1 MTSGIDFWVAGTVAD
16 AERERGL
23 LSLFVSFTQTGHK
36 YQDLASLDTYAL
48 FYVLTAQKEGMGIS
62 INLPQSERP
71 AQQASQDGCPGGCCG
86 GGG

>member
-62 INLPQSERP
+62 INLPPCLTYRRTDCKTYVRIRT
-71 AQQASQDGCPGGCCG
+71 ATR
-86 GGG
+86 

>member
-36 YQDLASLDTYAL
+36 YQDLQ
-48 FYVLTAQKEGMGIS
+48 VLILMPFFTF
-62 INLPQSERP
+62 
-71 AQQASQDGCPGGCCG
+71 
-86 GGG
+86 